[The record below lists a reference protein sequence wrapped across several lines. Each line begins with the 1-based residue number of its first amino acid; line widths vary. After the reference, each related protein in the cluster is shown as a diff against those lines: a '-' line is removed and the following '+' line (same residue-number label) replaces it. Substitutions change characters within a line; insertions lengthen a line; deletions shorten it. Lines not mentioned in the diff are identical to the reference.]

1 MPLKHRIFAAIL
13 VLGAYSQILQAML
26 IREGLVVFYG
36 NEVSLGAFYGS
47 WLLWLALGSVAVVC
61 LRHRRWV
68 REPLASLR
76 GLLLL
81 IPLLLAL
88 QVLALRSVRLFL
100 DVSSSEFVPLGE
112 LFLSLFLVTGP
123 GGLVLGVAFPL
134 GCKGLRDAAGGG
146 DGTPAAV
153 GLVSRLYVADALGA
167 LAGGV
172 VFTFVLLQWLGVV
185 QTLGVLAL
193 VLGLAAWSLYESPPW
208 RGWGAL
214 MIGAA
219 GLVLSMSPAAT
230 RLDRALEEL
239 RFESLQPGLE
249 LLDAVDTRYGH
260 LALGRLG
267 EQISVVADGQIRE
280 SFPLPRE
287 VEREAAFFSAQAD
300 GPKRILVFGG
310 FAGGL
315 PAELLRYPVERIDLV
330 EEDHQAFEQVRPYLT
345 ARSREALQDPRL
357 SLHFE
362 DGRRFVNQ
370 AVEQADYDLVLVL
383 NATPSSAYSNR
394 YFTRDF
400 YQRVR
405 KLLAPDGVLCT
416 RVSGASHYLG
426 REVGSF
432 TGSVYG
438 TLRDV
443 FAYIAIAPGD
453 VQVFCAS
460 PAADRV
466 TEEPVVLE
474 RRYLALPLDEHR
486 FPAASFYSLLPAEEI
501 AYVRGRLEEVPAEI
515 NTDERPV
522 TYYLNMVLWGKLSA
536 SGFAGWLERLRAMGP
551 WPYLLPPL
559 LIVALWLLRSA
570 MEGFQRPALQRRGAT
585 FVLVLLGA
593 IAMAAQLVVLFGY
606 QSRVGFMF
614 ERVALLNG
622 LFMTGLALGAGAG
635 RWLARRVPAVAALV
649 SVMALV
655 AVGLMLLP
663 AALATLGGAAPDV
676 QEAGYLGLALLVGLL
691 TGTGF
696 PLGVHLAHEDLG
708 DVVQSGGIAQAADNL
723 GGAVGGLVTGAL
735 MVPLL
740 GVEGTC
746 LVLAMLALVALVP
759 LLFARLVPEAVAAGG
774 ERGARSFPWPGIG
787 WSLILAVLLVYGWQ
801 LLERGAE
808 PGPRVLFDES
818 RLAHVSGSERFEH
831 REDPFSHY
839 LGLAAEG
846 DEAQTTTLASMAAAP
861 EVKGFAGPINVL
873 LSVDREGMLRGL
885 SYLESNET
893 PSYIGD
899 IDRWLDTLVGTD
911 LAAGPLSLERV
922 DALSGATVSSKAVIE
937 AVNRSARRATELA
950 FGGPMP
956 APASVPESGLDAAF
970 WASLA
975 LLLIF
980 FPVYLS
986 GNEPARLAA
995 PGGQPRGAGDL
1006 AQHPD
1011 HRGRPGEPQPGPVRV
1026 SVREPAALVAARIH
1040 WPDLP
1045 PVRPGLVRLPLSLRR
1060 PAGTGLPA
1068 GASPGAA
1075 QLS

>member
-330 EEDHQAFEQVRPYLT
+330 EEDRQAFEQVRPYLT

-394 YFTRDF
+394 YFHTR
-400 YQRVR
+400 
-405 KLLAPDGVLCT
+405 LLPA
-416 RVSGASHYLG
+416 GAQAAGPRRRPLYPCERRLPLLG
-426 REVGSF
+426 PRGGELHRLG
-432 TGSVYG
+432 
-438 TLRDV
+438 LRDV
-443 FAYIAIAPGD
+443 ARRICAHRHRPWRRPG
-453 VQVFCAS
+453 
-460 PAADRV
+460 
-466 TEEPVVLE
+466 
-474 RRYLALPLDEHR
+474 
-486 FPAASFYSLLPAEEI
+486 
-501 AYVRGRLEEVPAEI
+501 
-515 NTDERPV
+515 
-522 TYYLNMVLWGKLSA
+522 
-536 SGFAGWLERLRAMGP
+536 
-551 WPYLLPPL
+551 
-559 LIVALWLLRSA
+559 LLRLA
-570 MEGFQRPALQRRGAT
+570 RRGP
-585 FVLVLLGA
+585 GN
-593 IAMAAQLVVLFGY
+593 
-606 QSRVGFMF
+606 R
-614 ERVALLNG
+614 R
-622 LFMTGLALGAGAG
+622 TGGAGA
-635 RWLARRVPAVAALV
+635 
-649 SVMALV
+649 
-655 AVGLMLLP
+655 
-663 AALATLGGAAPDV
+663 
-676 QEAGYLGLALLVGLL
+676 
-691 TGTGF
+691 
-696 PLGVHLAHEDLG
+696 
-708 DVVQSGGIAQAADNL
+708 
-723 GGAVGGLVTGAL
+723 
-735 MVPLL
+735 
-740 GVEGTC
+740 
-746 LVLAMLALVALVP
+746 
-759 LLFARLVPEAVAAGG
+759 
-774 ERGARSFPWPGIG
+774 
-787 WSLILAVLLVYGWQ
+787 
-801 LLERGAE
+801 
-808 PGPRVLFDES
+808 
-818 RLAHVSGSERFEH
+818 
-831 REDPFSHY
+831 
-839 LGLAAEG
+839 
-846 DEAQTTTLASMAAAP
+846 
-861 EVKGFAGPINVL
+861 
-873 LSVDREGMLRGL
+873 
-885 SYLESNET
+885 
-893 PSYIGD
+893 
-899 IDRWLDTLVGTD
+899 
-911 LAAGPLSLERV
+911 
-922 DALSGATVSSKAVIE
+922 ALSGA
-937 AVNRSARRATELA
+937 
-950 FGGPMP
+950 
-956 APASVPESGLDAAF
+956 
-970 WASLA
+970 
-975 LLLIF
+975 
-980 FPVYLS
+980 
-986 GNEPARLAA
+986 
-995 PGGQPRGAGDL
+995 
-1006 AQHPD
+1006 
-1011 HRGRPGEPQPGPVRV
+1011 
-1026 SVREPAALVAARIH
+1026 AAR
-1040 WPDLP
+1040 
-1045 PVRPGLVRLPLSLRR
+1045 
-1060 PAGTGLPA
+1060 
-1068 GASPGAA
+1068 
-1075 QLS
+1075 